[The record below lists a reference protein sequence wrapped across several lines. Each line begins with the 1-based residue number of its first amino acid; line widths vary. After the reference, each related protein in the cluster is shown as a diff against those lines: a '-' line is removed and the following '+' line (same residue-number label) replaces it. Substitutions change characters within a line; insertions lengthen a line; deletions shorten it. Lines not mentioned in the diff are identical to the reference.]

1 MTKTKTYSKKLSNEN
16 FTKLAVQ
23 VYNKI
28 VSKKKFGSNTTM
40 FFFQLNARITVGSA
54 GFKSME
60 KISTNDVGHLMQI
73 DNIYIGGNFL
83 VLHLKRTS
91 YKTPS
96 QIVQDPSQYFFG
108 ED

>member
-1 MTKTKTYSKKLSNEN
+1 
-16 FTKLAVQ
+16 
-23 VYNKI
+23 
-28 VSKKKFGSNTTM
+28 M

-73 DNIYIGGNFL
+73 DNFYIVGNSL
-83 VLHLKRTS
+83 VLHLKGTS